1 MHRQTVLTVILF
13 VALLAVV
20 VGINIL
26 YFKVILNSDLPGWL
40 KFILLSSK

>member
-1 MHRQTVLTVILF
+1 MHRRTLFKKILF
-13 VALLAVV
+13 VAILAVV

-26 YFKVILNSDLPGWL
+26 YFKAVLNSDLPDWL